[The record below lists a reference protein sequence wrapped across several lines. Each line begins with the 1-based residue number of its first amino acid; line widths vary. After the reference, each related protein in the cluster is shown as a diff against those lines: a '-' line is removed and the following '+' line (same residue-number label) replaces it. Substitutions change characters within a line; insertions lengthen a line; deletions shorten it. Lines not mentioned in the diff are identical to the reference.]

1 VRSADWLRR
10 SGFPHTYDGN
20 ECVLNPVLS
29 GIKADGQP
37 LYPPHKDPSCKPD
50 KPIANTPGY
59 LVPELVPADAVIIAA
74 NGGSEYMYLPSHD
87 PALLRRL
94 TTALQ
99 ERDAYGAIFV
109 RELYGAVPGTLPL
122 SGIGL
127 EGPSSVSPPTPDL
140 VVSFSWDA
148 DATSAAA
155 ADTPGSELASSYG
168 NRGMHGSFSPR
179 DVHNTLIAA
188 GPHFRAGVAD
198 VYPSSNLDLAPT
210 IASLLHLSLPQ
221 AAGRVLLE
229 ALSDAR
235 ERFSVEP
242 FEEVSE
248 PVALKRVC
256 TQDDLEC
263 KRPQPGARYTIHL
276 RGRTLS
282 WADGTR
288 RMRYLDQAEARREAR

>member
-1 VRSADWLRR
+1 MRKPYA
-10 SGFPHTYDGN
+10 TT
-20 ECVLNPVLS
+20 
-29 GIKADGQP
+29 
-37 LYPPHKDPSCKPD
+37 PSYK
-50 KPIANTPGY
+50 
-59 LVPELVPADAVIIAA
+59 VPTQLPNDAVIVAT
-74 NGGSEYMYLPSHD
+74 NGGSEYFYLPSQD

-109 RELYGAVPGTLPL
+109 RDHYGKVPGTLPL
-122 SGIGL
+122 STVGL
-127 EGPSSVSPPTPDL
+127 EGPHSVSPPTPDL

-155 ADTPGSELASSYG
+155 PDTPGTELASAFDG
-168 NRGMHGSFSPR
+168 ARGMHGSFSPR

-198 VYPSSNLDLAPT
+198 VYPTSNLDVAPT
-210 IASLLHLSLPQ
+210 VAALLHLELPHAQ
-221 AAGRVLLE
+221 GRVLLE

-248 PVALKRVC
+248 PVQLKRVC
-256 TQDDLEC
+256 AQDDLAC
-263 KRPQPGARYTIHL
+263 QKPGAGATYRVHL
-276 RGRTLS
+276 RGRVVT

-288 RMRYLDQAEARREAR
+288 RMRYLDQAEARREAPR